1 MDDYFDDND
10 EDGEG
15 GSNSRL
21 PFAHDIALLL
31 LDKPVSTSRPLIRL
45 PPKSREPPV
54 KAGTRLTAIGWG
66 WTKQGVPPEVL
77 QQVTIP
83 LHSVARCKKLV
94 PDMKALWQLRHS
106 ICAGSEE
113 QGINTNDSG
122 GPLFVRGSSA
132 DKDMLVGIT
141 SFNSP
146 ADGFVNVAAY
156 RGWIDRGL
164 KILLNQ
170 TVLTPA
176 DRELYDINAGRSG
189 CCVAP

>member
-1 MDDYFDDND
+1 
-10 EDGEG
+10 
-15 GSNSRL
+15 
-21 PFAHDIALLL
+21 
-31 LDKPVSTSRPLIRL
+31 
-45 PPKSREPPV
+45 
-54 KAGTRLTAIGWG
+54 
-66 WTKQGVPPEVL
+66 
-77 QQVTIP
+77 
-83 LHSVARCKKLV
+83 
-94 PDMKALWQLRHS
+94 MKALWQLRHS

-132 DKDMLVGIT
+132 DKDMLVSGWIPLGPATQPGTALQSKQCNALHALKLHASQPANWRFLHACVVRPTAAPTLQVGIT